1 VETRDGHS
9 KTINNS
15 MFYNPKKLE
24 HRYEKRYEFWH
35 GANNYL
41 YLRGNYHIYDGFVLD
56 AVLETKFIDVNN
68 VAYDYDVTQEFTWDW
83 RELVQIKKRQRVM
96 TRI

>member
-1 VETRDGHS
+1 METRDGMS

-15 MFYNPKKLE
+15 VIYDPKKLE
-24 HRYEKRYEFWH
+24 FKHETRYEFWH

-56 AVLETKFIDVNN
+56 AILGAKFVDVNN
-68 VAYDYDVTQEFTWDW
+68 VAYDYDVT
-83 RELVQIKKRQRVM
+83 
-96 TRI
+96 